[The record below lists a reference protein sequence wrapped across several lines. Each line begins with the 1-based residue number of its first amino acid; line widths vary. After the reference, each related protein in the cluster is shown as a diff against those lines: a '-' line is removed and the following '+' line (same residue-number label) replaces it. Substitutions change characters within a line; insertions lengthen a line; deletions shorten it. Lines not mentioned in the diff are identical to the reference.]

1 MFLKAVL
8 KQSVTK
14 IVPFLVNLKQM
25 RKISRT
31 IAIDEFA
38 VPAIHFHVFYQTLLQ
53 VREGLRRSSLLI
65 SSAGNEENSSSVF
78 DDDDDERNG
87 ADERFFVVREY
98 LGMYVRKVVVVAFAL
113 ACVAFAIQ
121 KKMMMSDSGSDDYE
135 RSIVMIVIGG
145 IIELLA
151 EPYYIDLCLFKD
163 KIFAR
168 AVAETVGTFM
178 KTVAFAYAV
187 ETMMKSASSSSSSSE
202 EGEDSGEYFFR
213 SINIAFAF
221 SQFVHSVCVS
231 FIYFTSSKIYYYYYN
246 NGDGDDG
253 NMKKRVSRR
262 RRRRRY
268 ITKENNENNKNNIKK
283 KNKKIMDSFTYQS
296 YLKLVLAEG
305 ERFVLLFVCTSS
317 YSSMSS
323 SLDDLT
329 KKSKYETAMGVFGL
343 ISNLGSLFVRLIL
356 QPFEEI
362 AFASFTNN
370 NNNNNNDKK
379 RRENFMSVL
388 SVSVLVGTVAF
399 LIGPIVSRDVL
410 YVLYGKNWAK
420 DSWETLAAYAMLILP
435 LSINGICEGFAHAV
449 MDEKSLKMS
458 NTWLILCSAV
468 NCSFGLFF
476 LTKVDSISG
485 ATGLVLGNF
494 ISLCVRIYLTTTWL
508 KRSKKYSFEWKQC
521 MPSFMTV
528 SVLIVVVVSTCT
540 KLTSTT
546 GDDEFT
552 ILKSVKKIALL
563 TMICIITIVKF
574 ERTKFMKLFK
584 KEKVA

>member
-1 MFLKAVL
+1 
-8 KQSVTK
+8 
-14 IVPFLVNLKQM
+14 
-25 RKISRT
+25 
-31 IAIDEFA
+31 
-38 VPAIHFHVFYQTLLQ
+38 
-53 VREGLRRSSLLI
+53 
-65 SSAGNEENSSSVF
+65 
-78 DDDDDERNG
+78 
-87 ADERFFVVREY
+87 
-98 LGMYVRKVVVVAFAL
+98 
-113 ACVAFAIQ
+113 
-121 KKMMMSDSGSDDYE
+121 
-135 RSIVMIVIGG
+135 
-145 IIELLA
+145 
-151 EPYYIDLCLFKD
+151 
-163 KIFAR
+163 
-168 AVAETVGTFM
+168 
-178 KTVAFAYAV
+178 
-187 ETMMKSASSSSSSSE
+187 
-202 EGEDSGEYFFR
+202 
-213 SINIAFAF
+213 
-221 SQFVHSVCVS
+221 
-231 FIYFTSSKIYYYYYN
+231 
-246 NGDGDDG
+246 
-253 NMKKRVSRR
+253 
-262 RRRRRY
+262 
-268 ITKENNENNKNNIKK
+268 
-283 KNKKIMDSFTYQS
+283 
-296 YLKLVLAEG
+296 
-305 ERFVLLFVCTSS
+305 
-317 YSSMSS
+317 
-323 SLDDLT
+323 
-329 KKSKYETAMGVFGL
+329 
-343 ISNLGSLFVRLIL
+343 
-356 QPFEEI
+356 
-362 AFASFTNN
+362 
-370 NNNNNNDKK
+370 
-379 RRENFMSVL
+379 MSVL

-410 YVLYGKNWAK
+410 YVLYGENWAK

-528 SVLIVVVVSTCT
+528 SVLIVVVVSTCS